1 MDLTFSLLNLV
12 NFRFSH
18 NLQCWMIYPRD
29 ITSTVLSFNYVHS
42 YIIYYKPCKWWSVYH
57 LSSWYLCVNQ
67 SYRWKC
73 IVDRLLTITEQVIRG
88 PQTCKYGGVKLAPE
102 VISARLGPD
111 MSTLPNP
118 THRESLVCVDPAD
131 IELISS
137 GGIFTQVK
145 IQIILNSTFPKW
157 LINKVWSFC
166 FLFIFFL
173 FLFFLY
179 CFYKNKQ

>member
-1 MDLTFSLLNLV
+1 MVCISLVQLIFVFQPIVSLEMHCWQVV
-12 NFRFSH
+12 NH
-18 NLQCWMIYPRD
+18 NWASDARTPI
-29 ITSTVLSFNYVHS
+29 
-42 YIIYYKPCKWWSVYH
+42 
-57 LSSWYLCVNQ
+57 
-67 SYRWKC
+67 
-73 IVDRLLTITEQVIRG
+73 
-88 PQTCKYGGVKLAPE
+88 CKYGGVKLAPE
-102 VISARLGPD
+102 VISARLRPD

-145 IQIILNSTFPKW
+145 IQIILDSTFPNW
-157 LINKVWSFC
+157 LLNKVWSFC

>member
-1 MDLTFSLLNLV
+1 MDYFLLLDTFIVKVQWKWANFMDLTFSLLNLL

-57 LSSWYLCVNQ
+57 LSSWYLCFNQ

-88 PQTCKYGGVKLAPE
+88 PQTCKYLK
-102 VISARLGPD
+102 IR
-111 MSTLPNP
+111 
-118 THRESLVCVDPAD
+118 RCQ
-131 IELISS
+131 ISS
-137 GGIFTQVK
+137 GGNQCSAETWHVNFT
-145 IQIILNSTFPKW
+145 
-157 LINKVWSFC
+157 
-166 FLFIFFL
+166 
-173 FLFFLY
+173 
-179 CFYKNKQ
+179 